1 MSALDPATLLGRW
14 NIVAWEQLYEDG
26 RRQLP
31 LGEHLDGFIRYV
43 ADGDMI
49 CMIARADRKAFES
62 GSQWNAN
69 ADERA
74 GAYSSM
80 LAYAG
85 TWAIDGSVV
94 THAVNIS
101 LFPGWKGGEQKR
113 HVRMEDDMLFI
124 EAHLEQGT
132 PEARTARL
140 SWRRAA

>member
-1 MSALDPATLLGRW
+1 MSAISPETLIGRW
-14 NIVAWEQLYEDG
+14 NIVAWEQLYHDG

-31 LGEHLDGFIRYV
+31 LGEHLEGFIRYV
-43 ADGDMI
+43 EDGDMI
-49 CMIARADRKAFES
+49 CMIARADQKPFET
-62 GSQWNAN
+62 GGQWNASV
-69 ADERA
+69 DERA

-85 TWAIDGSVV
+85 RWSIDGGTV
-94 THAVNIS
+94 THSVNIS

-113 HVRMEDDMLFI
+113 HVRLEGDMLFI

-140 SWRRAA
+140 TWRRAT